1 MLVLAMAAGYMP
13 HDMSWMFD
21 INLSRE
27 DVDVITSM
35 LRSAKKLTWVLFFI
49 RNSDC
54 FACGP
59 TMKFFN
65 LLQEAVNT
73 AGKADLIKLKLLK
86 EEDEVSKEYFKRYSV
101 SRVPTILMLS
111 GRIRYTG
118 IPSGEEIGG
127 FIETLVRVASGD
139 HGLNDQ
145 VVEQLKQL
153 ENPVHVEVLVTPTC
167 PYCPYAAV
175 TANMFALAAAQAGK
189 PVIYSETVELYEN
202 PDIATKY
209 GVMSVPTIIING
221 ELFEIGV
228 PPEEMMLEGILRAS
242 RKA

>member
-1 MLVLAMAAGYMP
+1 MP

-27 DVDVITSM
+27 DVDVIADM
-35 LRSAKKLTWVLFFI
+35 LRTAKKPTWVLFFV
-49 RNSDC
+49 RKTDC

-59 TMKFFN
+59 TMKFYG
-65 LLQEAVNT
+65 LLQEAIDR
-73 AGKADLIKLKLLK
+73 AGKADLIKLKLLR
-86 EEDEVSKEYFKRYSV
+86 EEDEVGKEYFERYSV

-127 FIETLVRVASGD
+127 FIETLTRVAGGD
-139 HGLNDQ
+139 HGLSDH

-153 ENPVHVEVLVTPTC
+153 ENPVHIEVLVTPTC
-167 PYCPYAAV
+167 PYCPYAVV
-175 TANMFALAAAQAGK
+175 TANMFALAAAQVGK
-189 PVIYSETVELYEN
+189 PVIYSETVEVYEN

-209 GVMSVPTIIING
+209 GVMSVPTVVING
-221 ELFEIGV
+221 EVFDIGV
-228 PPEEMMLEGILRAS
+228 PPEEMLLEGILRAS
-242 RKA
+242 KKA